1 MKRFFSICSLLLAF
15 ATHSEAQQNPNAIKV
30 AAVGNSITQGPG
42 RDHPKSYPLMMQEIL
57 GDDYHVVNFGV
68 SGRTLLKKGDY
79 PYWKEPQYKEVQEY
93 APDILVIKLGTNDS
107 KPQNWKFKSEFE
119 ENYIELIN
127 TYKASMPADGEVYI
141 CIPVPVTEDN
151 YGINENSIR
160 EEMAPMLQRVADNTG
175 AKLIDLHS
183 PLQGRNDLLPDGV
196 HPNEE
201 GLRIMAEVV
210 AKEIKRE

>member
-1 MKRFFSICSLLLAF
+1 MKRFFSLCSLLFAF
-15 ATHSEAQQNPNAIKV
+15 AAQAEAQTNPDAIKV

-57 GDDYHVVNFGV
+57 GDDYHVKNFGV

-79 PYWKEPQYKEVQEY
+79 PYWNEPQFKEVQEF

-107 KPQNWKFKSEFE
+107 KPQNWKYKSEFE
-119 ENYIELIN
+119 ENYIELIK
-127 TYKASMPADGEVYI
+127 TFKSSMPVNGEVYI

-151 YGINENSIR
+151 YGINEHALR
-160 EEMAPMLQRVADNTG
+160 EDMAPMLQRVADETG
-175 AKLIDLHS
+175 AKIIDLHS
-183 PLQGRNDLLPDGV
+183 PLKGRNDLLPDGV

-201 GLRIMAEVV
+201 GLRIMAEKV
-210 AKEIKRE
+210 AEEIKK